1 MQSTQREIDP
11 SPFFGIGGSLEC
23 QLVLYST
30 GKRMKKKKQNR
41 IIGEGDALTCINA

>member
-30 GKRMKKKKQNR
+30 GKRMKKKNKT
-41 IIGEGDALTCINA
+41 E